1 MCVINQ
7 FQYFGYLFFRQICCI
22 KYVANGLNILRI
34 ARAKSTGGGCGNF
47 SNSKLSTTY
56 MYEKSDSTQFEEI
69 PPKFYE
75 YGRANASRVTNT
87 NDYYRAPF

>member
-1 MCVINQ
+1 MCIINQ
-7 FQYFGYLFFRQICCI
+7 FQYFEYLFFCQICFI
-22 KYVANGLNILRI
+22 KYVA
-34 ARAKSTGGGCGNF
+34 SGNF
-47 SNSKLSTTY
+47 INSKLSTY